1 MPQPTRLVA
10 LISGGG
16 RTLMNIH
23 ERILAGTLE
32 ARIEGV
38 ISSRPGTMGVERAGE
53 AGLDLEV
60 ITRKS
65 YHSADAFSEAIWQKV
80 DTINADLVCM
90 AGFLSLL
97 KIPESYLG
105 RVMNIH
111 PSLLPKYGGQGM
123 WGHHVHDAVLAAGD
137 SESGCT
143 VHLAD
148 NEYDR
153 GPIICQRR
161 CQVNPGDDADAL
173 AARVFVQECE
183 AYPQAIQMFQ
193 RGELDELRAKVVGR

>member
-1 MPQPTRLVA
+1 MPDPTRLVV

-16 RTLMNIH
+16 RTMLNLQ
-23 ERILAGTLE
+23 ERILAGNLN
-32 ARIEGV
+32 AKIECV
-38 ISSRPGTMGVERAGE
+38 ISSRADTVGVSRTTE
-53 AGLDLEV
+53 AGLRVEV
-60 ITRKS
+60 LTRKS
-65 YHSADAFSEAIWQKV
+65 FHSAHEFSDAVWQLIAG
-80 DTINADLVCM
+80 INPDLVCM

-97 KIPESYLG
+97 KIPDEYLG

-123 WGHHVHDAVLAAGD
+123 WGHHVHGAVLD
-137 SESGCT
+137 SDDTESGCT
-143 VHLAD
+143 VHFAD

-161 CQVNPGDDADAL
+161 CQVHPDDDVDSL

-183 AYPQAIQMFQ
+183 AYPQAVEMFR
-193 RGELDELRAKVVGR
+193 RGELDEIRSGMTGL